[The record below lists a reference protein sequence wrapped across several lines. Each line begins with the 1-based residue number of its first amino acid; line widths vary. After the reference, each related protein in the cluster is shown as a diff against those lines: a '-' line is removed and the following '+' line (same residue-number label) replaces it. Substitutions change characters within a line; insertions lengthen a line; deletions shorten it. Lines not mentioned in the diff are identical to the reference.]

1 MNPGTTASVICP
13 ACGQAFLLM
22 QHGQEGVA
30 QCPHCAHTA
39 PRFHFG
45 TQAHVMGVA
54 PGRRTLAQTP
64 PEPTPAAPVFAA
76 PEMPVQAAPEYHAP
90 MPANIARTPL
100 QHSQALLPTGESPPV
115 FDNPTPP
122 QFRGSPLTTMA
133 FMATFASVCGIALW
147 FWWDH
152 ANAPAGAPEAAPPPT
167 AAPEVRR
174 AQLATQAETHAAIF
188 EPPDIAAFS
197 AEAKTL
203 VTELFAADTPERRAA
218 CIHEAEKFG
227 AEIEA
232 WASPA
237 EKPELRLLA
246 KIPGLPLAIPGGR
259 PIPLF
264 KMVTSK
270 CSAGALLRLEEGS
283 DGKRRLHWPTLI
295 ETHDSKLATFLK
307 TSRPEDSGWFH
318 VALRPSHGL
327 DLPQA
332 LRPKYLAFDA
342 QIAAVNDPHLVA
354 CVDRESPLG
363 RFLDRESDWGK
374 VYLARLLVRR
384 LDIEADAP
392 CMIIMDCEGAPER

>member
-1 MNPGTTASVICP
+1 MNPETTASVICP

-22 QHGQEGVA
+22 QHGQGGVA

-39 PRFHFG
+39 PRPHFG

-54 PGRRTLAQTP
+54 PGRRSVAQTP
-64 PEPTPAAPVFAA
+64 QAQEPAAPAFVA
-76 PEMPVQAAPEYHAP
+76 PETPPQPAPEHFAQA
-90 MPANIARTPL
+90 PANVARSTL
-100 QHSQALLPTGESPPV
+100 QYSQALMPTAEPPPT
-115 FDNPTPP
+115 FDNPASPP
-122 QFRGSPLTTMA
+122 SHGSPLTTLA
-133 FMATFASVCGIALW
+133 FMTAFAGVCGIALW
-147 FWWDH
+147 LWWDH
-152 ANAPAGAPEAAPPPT
+152 ANSPAETPVKAPPPP
-167 AAPEVRR
+167 AQPEVRR
-174 AQLATQAETHAAIF
+174 AQLATQAETHAVTF
-188 EPPDIAAFS
+188 EPPDTAAF
-197 AEAKTL
+197 AADAKAL
-203 VTELFAADTPERRAA
+203 VTELFDADTPERRAE
-218 CIHEAEKFG
+218 CIHEAGKHA

-246 KIPGLPLAIPGGR
+246 RIPGLPQALPGGR

-270 CSAGALLRLEEGS
+270 CAAGALLRLEEGP

-295 ETHDSKLATFLK
+295 ETHDAKLAAFLK
-307 TSRPEDSGWFH
+307 TSRAEESGWFH

-332 LRPKYLAFDA
+332 LRPKYLTFDA

-354 CVDRESPLG
+354 CVERDSPLG
-363 RFLDRESDWGK
+363 RFMDRESEWGK
-374 VYLARLLVRR
+374 VYLSRLLVRR

-392 CMIIMDCEGAPER
+392 CMIILDCEGATER